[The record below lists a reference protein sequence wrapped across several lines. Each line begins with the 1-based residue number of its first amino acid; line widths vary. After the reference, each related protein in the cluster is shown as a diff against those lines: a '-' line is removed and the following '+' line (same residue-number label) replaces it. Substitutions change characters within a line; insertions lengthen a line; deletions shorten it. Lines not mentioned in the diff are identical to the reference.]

1 MKETDAFTG
10 GSDAVDY
17 NMGMVELDAESKSR
31 ANAPGMG
38 EVEGGVKWS
47 LVNGGEEN
55 SSRAFDDSLLANSTT
70 EIYLGENI
78 KKLATPEAMSRVE
91 GNNDNLSSTVSTL
104 LRLSRPFSFCWM
116 YAGIVM
122 LECWSGVLFYK
133 TYPCFSST
141 VLSLS
146 FAFFSTAAF
155 FFFFFIFKKLE
166 DSIILPRLKSLWPRR
181 YSSVRLGGSVPV

>member
-1 MKETDAFTG
+1 VKETDAFTG

-104 LRLSRPFSFCWM
+104 LRLSRPFSFC
-116 YAGIVM
+116 
-122 LECWSGVLFYK
+122 
-133 TYPCFSST
+133 
-141 VLSLS
+141 
-146 FAFFSTAAF
+146 
-155 FFFFFIFKKLE
+155 
-166 DSIILPRLKSLWPRR
+166 
-181 YSSVRLGGSVPV
+181 